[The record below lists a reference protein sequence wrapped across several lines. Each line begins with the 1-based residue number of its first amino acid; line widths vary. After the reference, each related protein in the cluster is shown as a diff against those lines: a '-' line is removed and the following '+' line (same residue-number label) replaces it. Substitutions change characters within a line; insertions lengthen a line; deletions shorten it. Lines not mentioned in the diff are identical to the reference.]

1 MNTTTPKI
9 SPLRQRMIED
19 MRIRKLEPKTQSGY
33 IRAVRHFTIWFAR
46 SLARSPDRA
55 GPEDL
60 RLFQLHMVDQGV
72 SPISINSSQS
82 GLRFFFEITLDRP
95 EVTAKMRPVRVAQ
108 RLPVVLSRE
117 EATRLIDAT
126 RNLKHRAALS
136 VAYGAGL
143 RASEVI
149 GLKVS
154 DVDSKRNVL
163 RVEQGKGRK
172 DRYALLPPILLTRLR
187 SWWRYARAEGKV
199 LPDGWLFPGLD
210 PIEPMSTRQLN
221 RAVHEAATAA
231 HIDKRVSMHSL
242 RHAFA
247 THLLEQKEDIRTIQV
262 LLGHKKL
269 ETTALYTHVATA
281 TLSQVISPLEP
292 TRPT

>member
-1 MNTTTPKI
+1 MNTTTPRV

-33 IRAVRHFTIWFAR
+33 IRAVRHFTVWFG
-46 SLARSPDRA
+46 RSPDQA
-55 GPEDL
+55 SAEDL
-60 RLFQLHMVDQGV
+60 RLFQLHLVDQGV
-72 SPISINSSQS
+72 SPITINATQT

-95 EVTAKMRPVRVAQ
+95 EVTGKMRPVRVAQ
-108 RLPVVLSRE
+108 RLPVVLTRE

-143 RASEVI
+143 RASEVV

-154 DVDSKRNVL
+154 DVDSKRMVL
-163 RVEQGKGRK
+163 RVDQGKGRK
-172 DRYALLPPILLTRLR
+172 DRYALLPPVLLTRLR
-187 SWWRYARAEGKV
+187 GWWRYARAQSQ
-199 LPDGWLFPGLD
+199 D
-210 PIEPMSTRQLN
+210 PMEPMSTRQLN

-281 TLSQVISPLEP
+281 TLSQVISPLDS